1 MTTQTE
7 SLTLCRESSE
17 TRKQQILDA
26 LFMALPMSRAELARV
41 TGLRLSSVC
50 GRVNEL
56 IEEGRVIVCGTT
68 YDATTA
74 RNVETVTLT

>member
-1 MTTQTE
+1 
-7 SLTLCRESSE
+7 
-17 TRKQQILDA
+17 
-26 LFMALPMSRAELARV
+26 V